1 VLSKRT
7 IIGIVVGSV
16 ITAIGVV
23 ALFSSFGLQTIKV
36 DDNYEIGE
44 FTAYSFQAP
53 AHAKQYL
60 NITGNSFDV
69 KLTTPYGGLQIPRDN
84 FNDDLSLEWVH
95 LIDGQS
101 ILEIQNTGDSEFR
114 VYGTLE
120 ILTDPI
126 MFSYHIIVI
135 VTGLVIIGFSSAFS
149 VRKPRGF

>member
-44 FTAYSFQAP
+44 FTTYSFQAP

-69 KLTTPYGGLQIPRDN
+69 ELITPYGGLQIPRDT
-84 FNDDLSLEWVH
+84 FKDDLSLEWVH

-101 ILEIQNTGDSEFR
+101 ILEIQNTGDSELR
-114 VYGTLE
+114 VNGTLE
-120 ILTDPI
+120 VLTDPI
-126 MFSYHIIVI
+126 MFSFHIIVI
-135 VTGLVIIGFSSAFS
+135 VSGLVIIGFSSAFS

>member
-1 VLSKRT
+1 MLSKRT
-7 IIGIVVGSV
+7 IIGIAAGAI

-23 ALFSSFGLQTIKV
+23 ALFSSFGLQTVKV
-36 DDNYEIGE
+36 DENFAIGE
-44 FTAYSFQAP
+44 STTYSFNAP
-53 AHAKQYL
+53 QHAKQIL

-69 KLTTPYGGLQIPRDN
+69 KLETPFGGLQIPRDN

-120 ILTDPI
+120 IVTDPI
-126 MFSYHIIVI
+126 MYSYHILVI

>member
-1 VLSKRT
+1 MLSKRT

-44 FTAYSFQAP
+44 FTTYSFQAP

-69 KLTTPYGGLQIPRDN
+69 ELTTPYGGLQIPRDN

-101 ILEIQNTGDSEFR
+101 ILEIQNTGDSELR
-114 VYGTLE
+114 VNGTLE
-120 ILTDPI
+120 VVTDPI
-126 MFSYHIIVI
+126 MFSFHIIVI
-135 VTGLVIIGFSSAFS
+135 VSGLVIIGFSSAFS

>member
-7 IIGIVVGSV
+7 IIGVVVGAI

-23 ALFSSFGLQTIKV
+23 ALFSSFGLQTVNV

-44 FTAYSFQAP
+44 STAYSFQAP

-69 KLTTPYGGLQIPRDN
+69 SLKTPSGGLQIPRDN
-84 FNDDLSLEWVH
+84 FKDDLSIEWVH